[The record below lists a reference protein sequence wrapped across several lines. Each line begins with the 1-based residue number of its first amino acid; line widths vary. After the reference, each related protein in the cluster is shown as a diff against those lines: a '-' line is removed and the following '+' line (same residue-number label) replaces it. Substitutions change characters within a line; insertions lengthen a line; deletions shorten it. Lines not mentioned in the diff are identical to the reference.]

1 MPTERS
7 RDVVALGACRLAT
20 GLDGLDARARNTGC
34 LRQLSHSRRRRAS
47 SIVGSTPRS
56 RGACLLSSRTARTT
70 SATRSAGTLPCR
82 SADRVAVITV
92 DNALLSF
99 VMGRITG
106 ACECGSP
113 DNGGRPP
120 PKVVAGVVER
130 MGVRTPRRAQSCRSD
145 RSPGGWVLLPGRLR
159 WQGGPGRTCDLNP
172 VWGGGVSGWVPEGGS
187 VGEPACVSG
196 RHGQL
201 LGFGGS
207 LAAAM
212 FQGGQPVRR
221 PRGWART
228 GQTDSLQVGSR
239 RCGCSTDASAP
250 GNTSASC
257 PSPRRTRYGGAPS
270 RPRISMISD
279 VWSDV
284 PTTRPCTCNRS
295 PTTARMT
302 TPPEGSIQQPTHPF
316 AEEGRAFPGADPGPP
331 PTLNRQRAG

>member
-172 VWGGGVSGWVPEGGS
+172 VWGGWGV
-187 VGEPACVSG
+187 
-196 RHGQL
+196 R
-201 LGFGGS
+201 LG
-207 LAAAM
+207 A
-212 FQGGQPVRR
+212 RR
-221 PRGWART
+221 W
-228 GQTDSLQVGSR
+228 QR
-239 RCGCSTDASAP
+239 R
-250 GNTSASC
+250 
-257 PSPRRTRYGGAPS
+257 
-270 RPRISMISD
+270 
-279 VWSDV
+279 
-284 PTTRPCTCNRS
+284 
-295 PTTARMT
+295 
-302 TPPEGSIQQPTHPF
+302 
-316 AEEGRAFPGADPGPP
+316 
-331 PTLNRQRAG
+331 